1 MPITIQYI
9 KIIPRKYH
17 GYVQDGVA
25 YVDER
30 LKGKK
35 RLEINIHEG
44 LHVKYPFLKEE
55 WIEEAAADL
64 ARLLWADGYRKS
76 DNDESTPLQDESN
89 T

>member
-1 MPITIQYI
+1 MPIPIQYI

-17 GYVQDGVA
+17 GYVQGGVA

-30 LKGKK
+30 LKGIK
-35 RLEINIHEG
+35 RLEINLHEG
-44 LHVKYPFLKEE
+44 LHVKFPYLTEAA
-55 WIEEAAADL
+55 IEETAADL